1 MAHLD
6 YTLLS
11 PLRRLLITFTGAPE
25 LIALNN
31 ILLGTDGEH
40 QTQIHVFNNVT
51 NRWIL
56 GSQKAHTPR
65 HAYLFYDGSNFRAM
79 ATSQNCIYKDAKEK
93 M

>member
-11 PLRRLLITFTGAPE
+11 PPRRLLITFTGAPE

-31 ILLGTDGEH
+31 ILLCSSGGH

-51 NRWIL
+51 SKWIL
-56 GSQKAHTPR
+56 GSQKAHAPR
-65 HAYLFYDGSNFRAM
+65 HAFLFYDGSNFRAV
-79 ATSQNCIYKDAKEK
+79 ATSQNCNNKDAREK
-93 M
+93 I